1 MGTQSAKSA
10 KKSRVGIA
18 LIILGAIIWLL
29 PFFLV
34 AVDNAAGDTGIA
46 DSVINNYGFLL
57 IGISPILVLIGI
69 ILVAAQYIKR
79 VKL

>member
-1 MGTQSAKSA
+1 MGTKSAKST

-34 AVDNAAGDTGIA
+34 AVDNTAGDTWTA

-69 ILVAAQYIKR
+69 ILIAIQSIKR
-79 VKL
+79 AKL